1 MRQVDLPEQC
11 SQGGDFGLWHSRGG
25 SVVNMVV
32 GPSLYFTWSHGERCP
47 VLGGGPL
54 LVQTCTCR

>member
-32 GPSLYFTWSHGERCP
+32 GPAFILRGHMVRG
-47 VLGGGPL
+47 
-54 LVQTCTCR
+54 VQY